1 MTSLFIITGT
11 SRGLGAAISR
21 TFATGSNDLLLLSR
35 APPSWEPVEGHA
47 GEVMREACD
56 VSNLDALEE
65 TFNGILSK
73 ISKKYQKVVFVHN
86 AGTIGNVARCQ
97 DLNPSQ
103 DVAGMISL
111 NVSSMIMLTTL
122 FLRKFEADGTQ
133 CVVVNISSGAAV
145 RAFDTW
151 TLYCTA
157 KAARYM
163 FVQVLAT
170 ENDPARV
177 KALNYSP
184 GILATQMQKDIQT
197 MAGETSSTAKF
208 LNDVISSGRA
218 VPIDETCKEL
228 KAILDADEWTS
239 GEQIDFYSRRPEYSP

>member
-1 MTSLFIITGT
+1 
-11 SRGLGAAISR
+11 
-21 TFATGSNDLLLLSR
+21 
-35 APPSWEPVEGHA
+35 
-47 GEVMREACD
+47 
-56 VSNLDALEE
+56 
-65 TFNGILSK
+65 
-73 ISKKYQKVVFVHN
+73 
-86 AGTIGNVARCQ
+86 
-97 DLNPSQ
+97 
-103 DVAGMISL
+103 MISL

-170 ENDPARV
+170 ENVRRFCRCEHRCCTCYQQAVPRSLPIAQDPARV

-184 GILATQMQKDIQT
+184 GILATLRNVHVARKGLLGVNFGSCT
-197 MAGETSSTAKF
+197 
-208 LNDVISSGRA
+208 
-218 VPIDETCKEL
+218 
-228 KAILDADEWTS
+228 
-239 GEQIDFYSRRPEYSP
+239 